1 MSKENTKSIA
11 RNGFWLAISEVIN
24 GLLMFV
30 VTIFLARYLGAE
42 SYGKLMFALSFVTLF
57 IIPID
62 LGLSTLV
69 TRELSGERE
78 KTKKY
83 LDNLILFRVITGIA
97 AFLLILII
105 VQFLGKENEVRYI
118 IYLLGLWTVFQTS
131 TQFFQAIFRAH
142 EKMFYEAVTRI
153 SHALILT
160 ILSLCFVWYKF
171 ELLYFGWAYCFAAL
185 ITLIIAVIF
194 VWKNFSHFSI
204 KIDIK
209 FLKETFIKSW
219 PFALSLLFVSIYYYM
234 DSVMLGILKDEK
246 EVGLYSAAFKLIVFI
261 TIMGSVMSRSV
272 YPIISKLFKSSIKE
286 LKIFLE
292 NYSKFIFI
300 IAIPIAFGGIILS
313 SKIIRFVYGD
323 NFDESV
329 LAFQILVI
337 FAATIYISTIYA
349 HSLQICN
356 KQKTHLLG
364 MGLGALINVALNLFL
379 IPYYGLIGAAISTVA
394 TEIFILI
401 FMYINFSKIIKL
413 KVLKYFY
420 KPLLASLIMFLALN
434 YLMNINL
441 FLLLIIGVTIY
452 FISMFLIRGV
462 SREDLK
468 LISGLFIK
476 S

>member
-1 MSKENTKSIA
+1 
-11 RNGFWLAISEVIN
+11 
-24 GLLMFV
+24 
-30 VTIFLARYLGAE
+30 
-42 SYGKLMFALSFVTLF
+42 
-57 IIPID
+57 
-62 LGLSTLV
+62 
-69 TRELSGERE
+69 
-78 KTKKY
+78 
-83 LDNLILFRVITGIA
+83 
-97 AFLLILII
+97 
-105 VQFLGKENEVRYI
+105 
-118 IYLLGLWTVFQTS
+118 
-131 TQFFQAIFRAH
+131 
-142 EKMFYEAVTRI
+142 
-153 SHALILT
+153 
-160 ILSLCFVWYKF
+160 
-171 ELLYFGWAYCFAAL
+171 
-185 ITLIIAVIF
+185 
-194 VWKNFSHFSI
+194 
-204 KIDIK
+204 
-209 FLKETFIKSW
+209 
-219 PFALSLLFVSIYYYM
+219 
-234 DSVMLGILKDEK
+234 MLGILKDEK